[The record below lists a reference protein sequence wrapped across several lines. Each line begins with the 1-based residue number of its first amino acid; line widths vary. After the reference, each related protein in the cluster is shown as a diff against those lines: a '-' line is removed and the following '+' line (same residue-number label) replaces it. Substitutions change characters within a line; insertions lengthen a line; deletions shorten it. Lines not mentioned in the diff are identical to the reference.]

1 MTATTAA
8 ATPGLPAAFA
18 DLAPFAG
25 WALPGEHARYRKRL
39 ASTMDEMQAFYDAML
54 PRLQAVLD
62 HLEARSMDEL
72 TEEDRHLV
80 WLACAFVNVSFPV
93 ECWRQPNVPDAGA
106 SDIYPVRE
114 PAI

>member
-1 MTATTAA
+1 MTAGP
-8 ATPGLPAAFA
+8 TPGLPAGFSDLQPFA
-18 DLAPFAG
+18 D
-25 WALPGEHARYRKRL
+25 WALRGEAARYRKRL

-62 HLEARSMDEL
+62 HLEQRSMDEL
-72 TEEDRHLV
+72 GEEDAHLV

-106 SDIYPVRE
+106 SDIYPVHE
-114 PAI
+114 PAV